1 VEVVSLVLQRIC
13 EDLEAEKLS
22 AMWEYLYK
30 KINKSISNKKSVHL
44 SRLLSVLMAVVKIKE
59 GRKVHGE

>member
-22 AMWEYLYK
+22 VMWEYLYK

>member
-1 VEVVSLVLQRIC
+1 MEVVSLVLQRIC

>member
-1 VEVVSLVLQRIC
+1 VSLVLQRIC